1 MRLTVLFDMSVQLR
15 TTMGTQCSVAI
26 TAMPSARIRNP
37 AFCIKPAAS
46 AIAPCVVGRDAGA
59 ESASWIVLP
68 RGCAK
73 VGAQFN
79 RVRNDESR

>member
-1 MRLTVLFDMSVQLR
+1 MRLTVLFGMSVQLR

-26 TAMPSARIRNP
+26 TAMPSAQIRNP

-46 AIAPCVVGRDAGA
+46 AIA
-59 ESASWIVLP
+59 P